1 MQKHCRRMSAYLLS
15 AGAAAVFG
23 VFSAQAATLGHS
35 RVTSLPQQPL
45 RIVVQ
50 IKDLSPAERQS
61 LSVQVAPAA
70 AWQEV
75 GLTPPVVLDSL
86 SAQLVVGVT
95 PNNMQLVLQ
104 SAQVAQDSVLD
115 VLVDVKTASST
126 QRHQVSVLQAQQ
138 ATPISLAH
146 SSTDATV
153 PVQTTRMATPGTPSQ
168 TTAVTGDQQ
177 IRVRKGQYLYKIA
190 RQLRSDQYNDQQM
203 MAALLQANPDAFIQG
218 NMNLLRAG
226 ATLQVPDAAT
236 VASIS
241 PQQARQLYQKHL
253 EWFDEYRQRIAKGQG
268 AMPLPAP
275 TMSSM
280 TTEATPLEAQ
290 KTDADQAQTPSSTT
304 DPISS
309 STDRLQLSAQ
319 TDEQAKADQAVATAQ
334 DLAYTAERL
343 AQLEGTASAGGQQAG
358 GATTSSLKAES
369 NEQANA
375 ELATNTVSPEGASA
389 TTAAGQGMAAT
400 QANNSAGTNVADS
413 SDSSTSPVAAG
424 ATTAEST
431 SSMAERTSSTTE
443 GASPTADSTSSTA
456 ESTSWI
462 QDNFLRF
469 ILGGLLLV
477 VLFVTWF
484 LRRGQSSRLAYAESV
499 PDELSRGR
507 EKRESTSTDEVEFR
521 EKN

>member
-15 AGAAAVFG
+15 AATAAVFG

-50 IKDLSPAERQS
+50 IKDLSPTERQS

-70 AWQEV
+70 AWQEA

-86 SAQLVVGVT
+86 SAQLVTGVT
-95 PNNMQLVLQ
+95 PTSMQLVLQ

-115 VLVDVKTASST
+115 VLVDIKTASST

-146 SSTDATV
+146 SSTDATAAAV
-153 PVQTTRMATPGTPSQ
+153 SVQTTQMATSGTSSQ

-236 VASIS
+236 IASIS

-268 AMPLPAP
+268 AMPVPAP
-275 TMSSM
+275 TMGSM
-280 TTEATPLEAQ
+280 TTEAAPLEAQ

-358 GATTSSLKAES
+358 GATTSSLDAGGGG
-369 NEQANA
+369 QANT
-375 ELATNTVSPEGASA
+375 ELATNAMSPEG
-389 TTAAGQGMAAT
+389 TAAGQGMAAT
-400 QANNSAGTNVADS
+400 QANNGAGTNVADS
-413 SDSSTSPVAAG
+413 PHSSTSPVAAG
-424 ATTAEST
+424 ATTTES
-431 SSMAERTSSTTE
+431 SSPTAERT
-443 GASPTADSTSSTA
+443 SPTADSTSPTA

-507 EKRESTSTDEVEFR
+507 EKNESASTDEVEFR
-521 EKN
+521 EKS